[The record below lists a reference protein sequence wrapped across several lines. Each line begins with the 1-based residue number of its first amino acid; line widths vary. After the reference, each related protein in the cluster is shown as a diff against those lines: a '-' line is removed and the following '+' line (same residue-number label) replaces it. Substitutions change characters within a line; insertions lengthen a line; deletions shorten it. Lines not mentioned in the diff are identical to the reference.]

1 MKVLPKGKRSVKVFV
16 AGSLLVVLF
25 CFSAFCLP
33 GPYEVRNNRMNE
45 LSVWEQRNDWD
56 TIIREHP
63 EKEVTDYVSLN
74 YLNMALAQKGALG
87 DRLFH
92 YDQKGPQSLLASWDR
107 TYYKIGRASCRERA

>member
-63 EKEVTDYVSLN
+63 EKEETDYVSLN
-74 YLNMALAQKGALG
+74 YLNMALAQKAFWAIGCSVMTRKDRKAFWLLG
-87 DRLFH
+87 TGL
-92 YDQKGPQSLLASWDR
+92 
-107 TYYKIGRASCRERA
+107 II

>member
-1 MKVLPKGKRSVKVFV
+1 
-16 AGSLLVVLF
+16 
-25 CFSAFCLP
+25 
-33 GPYEVRNNRMNE
+33 MNE

-63 EKEVTDYVSLN
+63 EKEETDYVSLN
-74 YLNMALAQKGALG
+74 YLNMALAQKGLLG

-107 TYYKIGRASCRERA
+107 TYYMSCLLSDIHYMIGDISLSEGYAMEGLTLAKRGGSPRLLQRLVKISLIR